1 MIKKSQFALVC
12 LTICAVLAVW
22 FIKSPLDI
30 ETSLD
35 NPDVDLSTGRLN
47 GILELRDTLN
57 EQREDTLATYNEILA
72 SATATITEK
81 EVATQNIK
89 DLNEIAELEVLM
101 EVTIINMGYVDCFV
115 HYTKDYVEVT
125 VAADELSANEAL
137 EIINTVY
144 MNSADFDD
152 EVIVKYQTIE
162 SLK

>member
-89 DLNEIAELEVLM
+89 DLNDIAELEVLM

-115 HYTKDYVEVT
+115 HYTKDYVEV
-125 VAADELSANEAL
+125 
-137 EIINTVY
+137 EIKEMI
-144 MNSADFDD
+144 
-152 EVIVKYQTIE
+152 
-162 SLK
+162 

>member
-1 MIKKSQFALVC
+1 
-12 LTICAVLAVW
+12 
-22 FIKSPLDI
+22 
-30 ETSLD
+30 
-35 NPDVDLSTGRLN
+35 
-47 GILELRDTLN
+47 
-57 EQREDTLATYNEILA
+57 
-72 SATATITEK
+72 
-81 EVATQNIK
+81 
-89 DLNEIAELEVLM
+89 M

>member
-81 EVATQNIK
+81 EVAT
-89 DLNEIAELEVLM
+89 DLSKKTVAELKAMAKEAG
-101 EVTIINMGYVDCFV
+101 ISGY
-115 HYTKDYVEVT
+115 TSMKKE
-125 VAADELSANEAL
+125 ELLNAL
-137 EIINTVY
+137 
-144 MNSADFDD
+144 
-152 EVIVKYQTIE
+152 K
-162 SLK
+162 